1 LSLSL
6 FAYRSVAAAA
16 RSFYFLVRSYEKV
29 LIPASVFRLPGGGD
43 RRLIFFRLAKF
54 LFPPIGKVASA
65 HWKAKMSPSRAE
77 KLFLGINIF

>member
-1 LSLSL
+1 MQE
-6 FAYRSVAAAA
+6 F
-16 RSFYFLVRSYEKV
+16 
-29 LIPASVFRLPGGGD
+29 FRLPDGGD
-43 RRLIFFRLAKF
+43 RRLIFFRLANF